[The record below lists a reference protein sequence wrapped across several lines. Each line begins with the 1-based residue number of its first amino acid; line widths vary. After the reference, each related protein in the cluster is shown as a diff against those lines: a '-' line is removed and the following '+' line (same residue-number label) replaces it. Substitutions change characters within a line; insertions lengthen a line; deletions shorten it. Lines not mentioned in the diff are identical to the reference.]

1 MRHAAFPLTLAFAV
15 SLAGACL
22 AQDAVQQTPA
32 REDSAG
38 AVMRQTDSAFTCEQ
52 LVAEGAKISETL
64 GGTGDDAPMFGK
76 FDGVLRLGAA
86 LFVPG
91 AGMVMAGADAL
102 AQPEQERKQAEDL
115 ARMGRWYYLS
125 GLYIGRGCDQ
135 PQVQPVEV
143 LPVERPAAAPPA
155 VTPNPG

>member
-1 MRHAAFPLTLAFAV
+1 MRYAVFPLTLAFAL

-22 AQDAVQQTPA
+22 AQDAVQEAPA

-38 AVMRQTDSAFTCEQ
+38 AIMRQTDSAFTCEQ

-64 GGTGDDAPMFGK
+64 GNTGDDAPMFGK
-76 FDGVLRLGAA
+76 FDGVLRLGAT
-86 LFVPG
+86 LLIPG

-115 ARMGRWYYLS
+115 ARMARWYYLS

-135 PQVQPVEV
+135 PAAT
-143 LPVERPAAAPPA
+143 PAAAPPA
-155 VTPNPG
+155 QPPAASPVN